1 MDYKREKSELQAEKT
16 AIEAAITTLG
26 TKAGAESFIADEI
39 GPKDAAN
46 AQRPDR
52 KGGAIKISNRTIF
65 SDIKKMIEAKPE
77 KEVARH
83 ITRLEGEV
91 ATIEQELKAI
101 DDTEGGVRRES

>member
-39 GPKDAAN
+39 RTLDAAI
-46 AQRPDR
+46 AQLPDR
-52 KGGAIKISNRTIF
+52 KVGQNQISMRTF
-65 SDIKKMIEAKPE
+65 LSDIKKMIEAKPE